1 LAVKTTPERAPKSPK
16 RTPRQP
22 PKKRGFLRRYWWAFA
37 AAPFVLLFL
46 LLATL
51 LFVYS
56 RLDLPATPP
65 PLQTTYILD
74 REGNVLGTFHAS
86 VDRTIVPF
94 NRMPKSLRDA
104 VIAAE
109 DQGFY
114 EHSGIDPLGV
124 MRAAWND
131 LIAHEVVQGGST
143 ITMQLVKNVYAG
155 HYETDRKTGQTT
167 YVVPPRTFTQK
178 VREALLAMKL
188 ERTYSKDEILA
199 KYLNTIYFGHGAYG
213 VEAAAQAYWGI
224 HASELNM
231 IRSATLAGL
240 ISSPSLFDPI
250 DHPIDAEIRRNYV
263 LDRMAALGTISPERA
278 ARLKLQDVRTHPSD
292 GNLSFPPKLGYF
304 LDYTKRALI
313 AKYDEAQVFGGGL
326 KVITGLDPQMQAA
339 AEAAVAARLDTPG
352 DPEAAV
358 VAIDPATG
366 EVRAMYGGRNW
377 GTSQVNLATGD
388 GGTGRQA
395 GSAFKPFTL
404 TAAMEANV
412 SLSSRWYGPG
422 TITIQ
427 DPRCYTDGE
436 PWTLSNASDEESG
449 TFSLATATAYSVNTV
464 FAQVASLVGPDA
476 VADAAHRMGIRSK
489 LQPVCSITLGTQ
501 AVTPLEMTNAYA
513 TLAAR
518 GIRRWATPV
527 HAVRDASGAVLDRT
541 TSGRGKRVISSNDA
555 DLVTYALENVI
566 RYGTGTSANIGR
578 PAAGK
583 TGTAQDYVDA
593 WFCGYVPR
601 LVTCVWIGYPKGEIP
616 LENVEGYSAV
626 YGGTIPAL
634 IWHDF
639 MLKATERMPV
649 QEFPTPSFEGYT
661 TGAPTPPPAP
671 SPSESPEPTRTP
683 SPTPS
688 PSASPIP
695 SPTESLPPSPTLLP
709 TPSPSGAAAA
719 RGPGG

>member
-1 LAVKTTPERAPKSPK
+1 MAVKTTPERAPKSPK

-94 NRMPKSLRDA
+94 SRMPKSLRDA

-167 YVVPPRTFTQK
+167 YVVPARTFTQK

-231 IRSATLAGL
+231 IRSATVAGL
-240 ISSPSLFDPI
+240 ISNPSLFDPI
-250 DHPIDAEIRRNYV
+250 DHPADARIRRDYV
-263 LDRMAALGTISPERA
+263 LDRMAALGTITAERA
-278 ARLKLQDVRTHPSD
+278 AQLKLQDVRTHPSD

-304 LDYTKRALI
+304 LDYTKRTLI

-601 LVTCVWIGYPKGEIP
+601 LATCVWIGYPKGEIP

-661 TGAPTPPPAP
+661 TGAPTPPPSP
-671 SPSESPEPTRTP
+671 SPSGSPEPTRTP

-688 PSASPIP
+688 PSPSPIP

-709 TPSPSGAAAA
+709 SPSPSGAAAA